1 MPLINREDIQLELLI
16 FVFMSANALKSLK
29 AEENLSFL
37 LMLW

>member
-1 MPLINREDIQLELLI
+1 MPLINREDIQLEPGI
-16 FVFMSANALKSLK
+16 FVFMSAKALQALK